1 MGGTGSGRFRS
12 LPVRL
17 TVEDTVRLP
26 ISLLKRVGLLNVS
39 APVASVLI
47 KTDDPEGEEPNEIR
61 LSTALSASGDPSV
74 CLEYCVHT
82 ATGPQQVT
90 EVVGLFTSGM
100 WRSGNRC
107 WFRCPSCERR
117 VGVIF
122 LPPGQQYFV
131 CRTCHDLDYAC
142 RQGPRRR
149 RKAGLRLG
157 QD

>member
-39 APVASVLI
+39 APRASVVI
-47 KTDDPEGEEPNEIR
+47 GTDDPEGEEPREVH
-61 LSTALSASGDPSV
+61 LSTDLSAGGDLSV
-74 CLEYCVHT
+74 RLEYFVPT
-82 ATGPQQVT
+82 TTGPHRIT

-100 WRSGNRC
+100 WRGGNRW